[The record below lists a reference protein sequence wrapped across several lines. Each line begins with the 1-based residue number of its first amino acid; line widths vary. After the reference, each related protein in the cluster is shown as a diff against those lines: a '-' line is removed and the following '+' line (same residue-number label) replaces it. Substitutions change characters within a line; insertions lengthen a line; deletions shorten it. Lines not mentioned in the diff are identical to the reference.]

1 MHKIIT
7 DFLSILLIFMQHCN
21 KTATK
26 KAISFE
32 AAFLQR
38 QIIII
43 IIIKQNRHVQSA
55 VLPVHNYNR

>member
-43 IIIKQNRHVQSA
+43 IKQNRHVQSA

>member
-43 IIIKQNRHVQSA
+43 IKQNRHVQSA
-55 VLPVHNYNR
+55 VLPVHNYNRL